1 MGRHTSGPEKAPK
14 PTRSGPSEA
23 PHTARSATARPQ
35 RNHPQRDR
43 SSAHNAPKR
52 NATQRVTQRPTPRPI
67 ADHTEQTEH
76 KPAKSRTAHP
86 RTSQTRVAPPHTRDD
101 APRSSNPRTTSTR
114 RRNGAGEES
123 STSSTRVK
131 QERQRRRTPKEIRPD
146 GSQSHDAPVSPVDT
160 DSKEKTPFT
169 MWQWVLAVLLVIA
182 GIATAVGVV
191 MLWPSSSDP
200 NVSPELANTNALPA
214 NQVNGTVAIRD
225 TGACNSPS
233 IGRAFDVAPIS
244 PLEEQ
249 PNKCE
254 RAIVS
259 IDAGDNAGKRT
270 LLVMSDKPGEPELHV
285 GDKIRMS
292 ETTAADGTHAYTFS
306 DFQRTKVL
314 LLWGAIIVLAII
326 GIGALR
332 GARSILGL
340 LITLAAIAFFL
351 IPALLRGGSPL
362 GLAVVCGSAILF
374 AVLYLVHGFN
384 WKSSSA
390 LGGTLLSLGL
400 SAWLAHI
407 AIDSNHLRGLGS
419 EDNILIQLYLPDV
432 TVPGLMLCGFIIGA
446 LGVLNDVTIAQ
457 ASTVNELSEIEPDAS
472 PWRLFAGAMKVGRD
486 HIASMVYTLVLSY
499 TGASLPTLLL
509 LSVANRPLTQ
519 IMFSDV
525 MATELLRS
533 GIGALALSLAVPITT
548 IIAAFTVTGRR
559 QRSEADA

>member
-23 PHTARSATARPQ
+23 PHSGKRPARTSGTSSSSAGSTTARSATARPQ
-35 RNHPQRDR
+35 RNHPQHNR
-43 SSAHNAPKR
+43 SSAHNTPKR
-52 NATQRVTQRPTPRPI
+52 NATQRVTQHPTPRPI

-86 RTSQTRVAPPHTRDD
+86 RT
-101 APRSSNPRTTSTR
+101 TSTR

-123 STSSTRVK
+123 STSSTRIK

-314 LLWGAIIVLAII
+314 LLWGAIIILAII
-326 GIGALR
+326 AIGALR

-351 IPALLRGGSPL
+351 IPALLRGGSPSR
-362 GLAVVCGSAILF
+362 ACRC
-374 AVLYLVHGFN
+374 
-384 WKSSSA
+384 
-390 LGGTLLSLGL
+390 
-400 SAWLAHI
+400 
-407 AIDSNHLRGLGS
+407 LRLRHP
-419 EDNILIQLYLPDV
+419 LRRV
-432 TVPGLMLCGFIIGA
+432 VPG
-446 LGVLNDVTIAQ
+446 
-457 ASTVNELSEIEPDAS
+457 P
-472 PWRLFAGAMKVGRD
+472 RLQLEK
-486 HIASMVYTLVLSY
+486 
-499 TGASLPTLLL
+499 
-509 LSVANRPLTQ
+509 
-519 IMFSDV
+519 
-525 MATELLRS
+525 LLR
-533 GIGALALSLAVPITT
+533 
-548 IIAAFTVTGRR
+548 TGRHAPLPR
-559 QRSEADA
+559 AIRLARAHRH

>member
-1 MGRHTSGPEKAPK
+1 M
-14 PTRSGPSEA
+14 
-23 PHTARSATARPQ
+23 
-35 RNHPQRDR
+35 
-43 SSAHNAPKR
+43 
-52 NATQRVTQRPTPRPI
+52 
-67 ADHTEQTEH
+67 
-76 KPAKSRTAHP
+76 
-86 RTSQTRVAPPHTRDD
+86 
-101 APRSSNPRTTSTR
+101 
-114 RRNGAGEES
+114 
-123 STSSTRVK
+123 
-131 QERQRRRTPKEIRPD
+131 
-146 GSQSHDAPVSPVDT
+146 
-160 DSKEKTPFT
+160 
-169 MWQWVLAVLLVIA
+169 
-182 GIATAVGVV
+182 
-191 MLWPSSSDP
+191 
-200 NVSPELANTNALPA
+200 
-214 NQVNGTVAIRD
+214 
-225 TGACNSPS
+225 
-233 IGRAFDVAPIS
+233 
-244 PLEEQ
+244 
-249 PNKCE
+249 
-254 RAIVS
+254 
-259 IDAGDNAGKRT
+259 
-270 LLVMSDKPGEPELHV
+270 
-285 GDKIRMS
+285 
-292 ETTAADGTHAYTFS
+292 
-306 DFQRTKVL
+306 
-314 LLWGAIIVLAII
+314 
-326 GIGALR
+326 
-332 GARSILGL
+332 
-340 LITLAAIAFFL
+340 
-351 IPALLRGGSPL
+351 
-362 GLAVVCGSAILF
+362 
-374 AVLYLVHGFN
+374 LYLVHGFN